1 MKLVLICCMAAAVL
15 SCHHSMQVISDP
27 VVVKGNPLLLGKIN
41 IKQLEQSPFGDW
53 YNKGYAEYIPDVVA
67 GDSLRSLVRSCRF
80 ELFLGTWCGDSKR
93 EVPRIM
99 KLLHT
104 IGIKPSAITIIAVGN
119 RDTLYK
125 QSPTHEE
132 QGKEIYR
139 VPHLNI
145 YKNGKEIG
153 RITETP
159 VKSWERDML
168 AIARGE
174 SYIPKYPPK
183 NSTQGK

>member
-1 MKLVLICCMAAAVL
+1 MAVCVL
-15 SCHHSMQVISDP
+15 SCHHTMQVTSDP
-27 VVVKGNPLLLGKIN
+27 VVVKGNTLLLGKIDV
-41 IKQLEQSPFGDW
+41 KQLEQPPFGEW
-53 YNKGYAEYIPDVVA
+53 YQKEYAAYIPDA
-67 GDSLRSLVRSCRF
+67 KTSDSLRSLVRSCRF
-80 ELFLGTWCGDSKR
+80 ELFLGTWCGDSKKQ
-93 EVPRIM
+93 VPRIM
-99 KLLHT
+99 KLLHNM
-104 IGIKPSAITIIAVGN
+104 GVKPSAVTIIAVGN

-159 VKSWERDML
+159 VKTWESDML
-168 AIARGE
+168 AIVRGE
-174 SYIPKYPPK
+174 QYMPKYPRKP
-183 NSTQGK
+183 STNGN